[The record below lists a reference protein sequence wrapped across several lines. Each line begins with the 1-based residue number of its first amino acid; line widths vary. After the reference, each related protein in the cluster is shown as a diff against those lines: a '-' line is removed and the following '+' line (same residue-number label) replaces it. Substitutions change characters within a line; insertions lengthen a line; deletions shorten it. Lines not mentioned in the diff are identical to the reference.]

1 MLHRFLAAGGALG
14 FLHQANVLV
23 FEVGQFLLHSLIS
36 RYTPLRG
43 FRFIGRNVLTVRTV
57 APIRVDAFCLI
68 PNLVSSSRET
78 RTTPVVIAVPPC
90 GCVRLP
96 I

>member
-14 FLHQANVLV
+14 FLHQAHVLV

-43 FRFIGRNVLTVRTV
+43 FRFIGRNVLTVRTG

-90 GCVRLP
+90 GSVRLP
-96 I
+96 T